1 MLEEVMAGRGG
12 IPAVEPSASASP
24 AASPLLT
31 RRVQPAEPEQPSS
44 ELSQQRVSISD
55 RYSPTRDR
63 FINYFFRRAHRPAPP
78 NRTGRAVA
86 TPCRD
91 QQPPSPKATLPTPTR
106 CHFLAGRCG
115 HRSPMTSTGALLV
128 PGWRSAQRA
137 SSPRQAEASQH
148 RHTQRTPRAGNPDE
162 GCRGPSPRPV
172 HAQSTPHPHPR
183 ATPRHRWGG
192 TQIALVLSGRGR
204 PRDGERPGVHS

>member
-1 MLEEVMAGRGG
+1 MLLEEVMAGRGG

-24 AASPLLT
+24 AASPLLAW
-31 RRVQPAEPEQPSS
+31 RVQPAQPEQPSS

-78 NRTGRAVA
+78 NRTDRAVA

-115 HRSPMTSTGALLV
+115 HRSPMTSTGALLA
-128 PGWRSAQRA
+128 PCWCQAGARRSGRHRRGQRA
-137 SSPRQAEASQH
+137 PPYAAHATGRQS
-148 RHTQRTPRAGNPDE
+148 RWGLS
-162 GCRGPSPRPV
+162 GPSPRPV
-172 HAQSTPHPHPR
+172 YAPPPSPSDTATPLGWDSGSARPQWPR
-183 ATPRHRWGG
+183 APKG
-192 TQIALVLSGRGR
+192 
-204 PRDGERPGVHS
+204 